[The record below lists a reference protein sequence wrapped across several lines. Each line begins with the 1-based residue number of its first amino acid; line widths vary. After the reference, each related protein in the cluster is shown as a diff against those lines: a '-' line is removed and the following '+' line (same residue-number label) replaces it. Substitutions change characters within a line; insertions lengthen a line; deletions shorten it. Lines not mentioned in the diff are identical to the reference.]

1 MREPAL
7 EVYLKKLFELKH
19 EVVATPQVILLH
31 SEDLIDIHNF
41 TWFSYEWEES
51 KTKYIMGRKVIPY
64 KDQRELKWLLI
75 LYG

>member
-19 EVVATPQVILLH
+19 EVVVTPNVVLLH
-31 SEDLIDIHNF
+31 VGDLIDIHNF
-41 TWFSYEWEES
+41 AWFSYEWKRS
-51 KTKYIMGRKVIPY
+51 KNKYIIGRKVIPY